1 MSNQTQQDDNEY
13 VFENLNEY
21 QAFVKNNK
29 RTKLHNKSTVS
40 WLKTRYPNKTKKHY
54 LLFPEELIEDMKIR
68 KIFKIF
74 DKDGSQALDLKE
86 MVEMFQKYNIEID
99 KEELQQIYSIVD
111 KTKDNALNYL
121 EFKECAISQDAN
133 AIFSKMISKVRTQEQ
148 QKKSA
153 EERNI
158 YLPQRF
164 SEMVTYLSYRI
175 NREDLEDYLRERNH
189 RISERYEKYLQ
200 LMNLNG
206 LDSAG
211 ATAHENQIKDQKKLD
226 KASDLEQK
234 IFDRQSSSDSDGE
247 SLKAEKS
254 FRNQIKEEQL
264 KKQQKAQ
271 YRLSQATNSINRSQ
285 PHLMSTSPRHGSL
298 QIEIQA
304 QNNNY
309 FLQSSVAGAQTFGSQ
324 ASNYNNSNSQLA
336 ASRASIRNSKIRTQG
351 KKEMD
356 EEQIHNKFTR
366 YEAQSLSKKAQLKGK
381 DDAQNL
387 YTEVSKQYGTQENFY
402 KTFQS
407 TQNWQNTNN
416 ETQAGFKNKTQL
428 QTEETDSQL
437 GSAEKKKS
445 VERSNMQPMSA
456 TFQHHRGGIGKF
468 FGSNG
473 HNFESTQNSQNINNN
488 IYGKRQKFSNDD
500 FRHTDFKGFNNK
512 SHNQLVTMRSVSQFM
527 SSNNK
532 FNSTFYTLGKRPITN
547 QSQLKTLGID
557 KSSFKSI
564 CNIMNKTLLQLE
576 NKKITN
582 NMFIKTAPSSNRF
595 SYNKQNQDNKVQ
607 NMSQKLLNQNIENN
621 IIDPKLMQSIYKP
634 NQIQEYQEREKQLI
648 NEIKQDIMNKF
659 LMNNQVAV
667 SLFEDLQ
674 KSNQKPY
681 YKVNHSTTTEQS
693 FLKQNRLPELDIM
706 NKVYDKDKTPAGKHI
721 NNQLDSKYQKN

>member
-40 WLKTRYPNKTKKHY
+40 WLKTRYSNKTKKHY

-99 KEELQQIYSIVD
+99 KEELQQIYNIVD

-247 SLKAEKS
+247 SLEAEKS

-271 YRLSQATNSINRSQ
+271 YRLSQATNSVNRSQ

-298 QIEIQA
+298 QIELQA
-304 QNNNY
+304 QNSNY
-309 FLQSSVAGAQTFGSQ
+309 FLQSSVAGAQTYGTQ
-324 ASNYNNSNSQLA
+324 GSNYNNSNSQLA
-336 ASRASIRNSKIRTQG
+336 ASRGSIRNSKIRTQG

-356 EEQIHNKFTR
+356 EEQIHNKFTK

-407 TQNWQNTNN
+407 TQNWQNANN
-416 ETQAGFKNKTQL
+416 DTQAGLKNKTQL
-428 QTEETDSQL
+428 QTDETDSQL
-437 GSAEKKKS
+437 GSVENKKS
-445 VERSNMQPMSA
+445 AERSNLLPLST
-456 TFQHHRGGIGKF
+456 TFQNHRGGIGKF

-473 HNFESTQNSQNINNN
+473 QDFESTQNSQNINNN
-488 IYGKRQKFSNDD
+488 IYGTRQKYSNDD

-512 SHNQLVTMRSVSQFM
+512 SHNQLGTMRSVSQFM
-527 SSNNK
+527 TSKNK
-532 FNSTFYTLGKRPITN
+532 FNSTFYTLGKRPTTN

-582 NMFIKTAPSSNRF
+582 NLFIKTAPSSTRF
-595 SYNKQNQDNKVQ
+595 SYNKQNQENKVQ

-681 YKVNHSTTTEQS
+681 YKVNHSITTEQS
-693 FLKQNRLPELDIM
+693 FLKQNRLPELDMM
-706 NKVYDKDKTPAGKHI
+706 NKVYEKDKTPIGKHM
-721 NNQLDSKYQKN
+721 NNQLDSKYLKN